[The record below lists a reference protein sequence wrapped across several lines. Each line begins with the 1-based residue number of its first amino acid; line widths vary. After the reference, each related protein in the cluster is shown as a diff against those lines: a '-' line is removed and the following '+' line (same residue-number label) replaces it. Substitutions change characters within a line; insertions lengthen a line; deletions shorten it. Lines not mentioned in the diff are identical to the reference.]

1 MTIKIVTS
9 FGHLMRLA
17 RAEAEARESDDP
29 ERLAQA
35 VAAHEAYR
43 QLCLSADEM
52 AIPRLD
58 SRPFC
63 SP

>member
-29 ERLAQA
+29 GAWVRAWVWCPDADVQA
-35 VAAHEAYR
+35 WLETEQARAAA
-43 QLCLSADEM
+43 S
-52 AIPRLD
+52 
-58 SRPFC
+58 
-63 SP
+63 